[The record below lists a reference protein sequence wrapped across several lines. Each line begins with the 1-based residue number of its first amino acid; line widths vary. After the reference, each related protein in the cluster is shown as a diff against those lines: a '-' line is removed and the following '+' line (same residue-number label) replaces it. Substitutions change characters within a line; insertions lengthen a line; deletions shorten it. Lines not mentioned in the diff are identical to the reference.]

1 MISGSN
7 EQIVCGRLVRH
18 AHCVGGSNF
27 HLQFT
32 PAYRKKVFLESKVRA
47 VCKRQIVIKAEKLGL
62 AVFAIEFAPNH
73 MHVFV
78 GNCRKYDV
86 PEIVH
91 DLKGSSSF
99 IVRKECSREL
109 SKYLWGDKFWSAGY
123 FYEAIG
129 NVTSSAI
136 KFYRELAE
144 YRVLRA
150 RMNAKTPIHENFSNE
165 PHTQRFALGSEH
177 QRGRLFVKSDI
188 ERQQGKHWTEQ
199 ELAALKHMDDPRQ
212 KTLGDFN

>member
-1 MISGSN
+1 
-7 EQIVCGRLVRH
+7 
-18 AHCVGGSNF
+18 
-27 HLQFT
+27 
-32 PAYRKKVFLESKVRA
+32 
-47 VCKRQIVIKAEKLGL
+47 
-62 AVFAIEFAPNH
+62 

-99 IVRKECSREL
+99 ITRKECSREL

-136 KFYRELAE
+136 KFY
-144 YRVLRA
+144 
-150 RMNAKTPIHENFSNE
+150 
-165 PHTQRFALGSEH
+165 
-177 QRGRLFVKSDI
+177 I